1 MSVKIFKKII
11 WIFILGITIVGCNS
25 NKDNSIKKEEKII
38 LTDEEKKQ
46 DKDEIARILI
56 YKGLLIE
63 AENAKYTPEE
73 IENIKKIQESAKVN
87 YFVDREV
94 KLKTAVTDKEVQDY
108 YEKNKKK
115 FDDKSLEETLP
126 LLYQS
131 LAAEKYTKAQIDY
144 YNFIIE
150 KYKLNDILKTE
161 GIIKEAKTN
170 E

>member
-1 MSVKIFKKII
+1 MSVRILKKII
-11 WIFILGITIVGCNS
+11 WIFILGIVIVGCNS
-25 NKDNSIKKEEKII
+25 NKDNSIKKEEKIV

-56 YKGLLIE
+56 YKALLIE
-63 AENAKYTPEE
+63 AENAQYTPEE
-73 IENIKKIQESAKVN
+73 IENIKKMQESAKIN

-94 KLKTAVTDKEVQDY
+94 KLKTAVTDKEIQDY

-115 FDDKSLEETLP
+115 FDDKTLEETLP
-126 LLYQS
+126 LLYQN
-131 LAAEKYTKAQIDY
+131 LAAEKYTKAQVDY

-161 GIIKEAKTN
+161 GIIKEVKAN
-170 E
+170 D

>member
-1 MSVKIFKKII
+1 MSVRILKKII
-11 WIFILGITIVGCNS
+11 WIFMLGIIIVGCNS
-25 NKDNSIKKEEKII
+25 NKDNSIKKEEKIV

-56 YKGLLIE
+56 YKALLIE
-63 AENAKYTPEE
+63 AENAQYTSEE
-73 IENIKKIQESAKVN
+73 IENIKKMQESAKIN

-94 KLKTAVTDKEVQDY
+94 KLKTAVTDKEIQDY

-115 FDDKSLEETLP
+115 FDDKTLEETLP
-126 LLYQS
+126 LLYQN
-131 LAAEKYTKAQIDY
+131 LAAEKYTKAQVDY

-161 GIIKEAKTN
+161 GIIKEVKAN
-170 E
+170 D

>member
-1 MSVKIFKKII
+1 MSVKILKKII
-11 WIFILGITIVGCNS
+11 WIFILGIVIVGCNS

-38 LTDEEKKQ
+38 LTEEEKKQ

-56 YKGLLIE
+56 YKALLIE
-63 AENAKYTPEE
+63 AENAQYTPEE
-73 IENIKKIQESAKVN
+73 IENIKKTQESTKIN

-94 KLKTAVTDKEVQDY
+94 KSKIVVTDKEVQDY

-115 FDDKSLEETLP
+115 FDDKTLEETLP
-126 LLYQS
+126 LLYQN
-131 LAAEKYTKAQIDY
+131 LAAEKYAKAQIDY

-161 GIIKEAKTN
+161 GIIKEVETN
-170 E
+170 D